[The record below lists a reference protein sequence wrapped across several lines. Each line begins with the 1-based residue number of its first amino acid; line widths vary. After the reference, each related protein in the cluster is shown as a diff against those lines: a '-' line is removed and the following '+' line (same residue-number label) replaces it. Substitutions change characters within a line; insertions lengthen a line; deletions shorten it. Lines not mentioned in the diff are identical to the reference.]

1 MHPPGPATP
10 HTSSPT
16 PSQVLHDLD
25 LVVVDSAGVT
35 HTANGNWSSTNTTGM
50 SSPNGVA
57 SFSEAN
63 NVEKVAISIPVT
75 GTYSILITAGIR
87 NCLRPCKGRGA
98 RRRVRGFPL
107 PLSDHD
113 CGQGCASRRHR
124 QIWARLRDHV
134 LSRRRLWFDDAP
146 WEAQP
151 AHSHLYPICCMN

>member
-35 HTANGNWSSTNTTGM
+35 HTANGNWSSTNTSGM

-75 GTYSILITAGIR
+75 GTYSILITAGILTESTTQLFALAVTGGGR
-87 NCLRPCKGRGA
+87 ALRVNTEADESTSTTYSYAYDEDDIDASNYSSMDDG
-98 RRRVRGFPL
+98 VIWSYSFSYDFTWNFSFP
-107 PLSDHD
+107 
-113 CGQGCASRRHR
+113 R
-124 QIWARLRDHV
+124 
-134 LSRRRLWFDDAP
+134 
-146 WEAQP
+146 
-151 AHSHLYPICCMN
+151 